1 MGIELTAA
9 LVGFTL
15 VGFWVDHRYG
25 TGPWGIVVGA
35 VLGLI
40 GGMYN
45 FLKQALRA
53 TRSTPAGVQDGSDH
67 QDLPG

>member
-9 LVGFTL
+9 IAGFTL
-15 VGFWVDHRYG
+15 VGFWVDHRYQ
-25 TGPWGIVVGA
+25 TGPWAVVIGA
-35 VLGLI
+35 VLGVI

-53 TRSTPAGVQDGSDH
+53 TQSTPPGVLDGKD
-67 QDLPG
+67 DPDFE